1 MFIPVKAEI
10 KSPLPSSVQNV
21 SSLLVSAGKRKGLN
35 SLPQWQGWLERNT
48 LLYQVYSHLCYVA
61 FPQTNPKEVTDVLFF
76 AFLLQ
81 MEKKN
86 IWGSQSFS
94 VSCLNSHH
102 ESREGLALNAGF
114 FPLSLTQVGKIWS
127 PPRPSYWTLNTSGD
141 FSFLVC
147 KDNIHMC
154 SWYPA
159 LPVQGRPE
167 DLRTLSLLRWTLQIL
182 WGWITSKVFGF
193 NLEISAFQA
202 TCRHH
207 PWQSSPPNSCGSCS
221 TPHSAFL
228 TCVIFQPSLCKDGST
243 FDAAVVHQYHK

>member
-1 MFIPVKAEI
+1 MFC
-10 KSPLPSSVQNV
+10 SLPSFY
-21 SSLLVSAGKRKGLN
+21 R
-35 SLPQWQGWLERNT
+35 W
-48 LLYQVYSHLCYVA
+48 
-61 FPQTNPKEVTDVLFF
+61 
-76 AFLLQ
+76 
-81 MEKKN
+81 KKKK

-154 SWYPA
+154 SWYPV

-202 TCRHH
+202 TADITLGRVLLQTPVALVLPLTQHFSHVWSFSLRSAGMAAPSMQQWCINTTNN
-207 PWQSSPPNSCGSCS
+207 PN
-221 TPHSAFL
+221 TYNNTALYLNHVFY
-228 TCVIFQPSLCKDGST
+228 FPS
-243 FDAAVVHQYHK
+243 FFF